1 MKTKIMAETER
12 SKPIADRLSRPSGE
26 TSLVMERLGR
36 IEDLD
41 RSFDIAYWQ
50 AQDAT
55 ARMSAAWDLV
65 VFYHRL
71 KGSTDELR
79 LQRSVESLQRRE
91 R

>member
-1 MKTKIMAETER
+1 MAGSFGPEPVIDN
-12 SKPIADRLSRPSGE
+12 SADESAVRP
-26 TSLVMERLGR
+26 LLMERLGR

-41 RSFDIAYWQ
+41 RSFDVAFWQ

-55 ARMSAAWDLV
+55 ARLRAAWELV

-71 KGSTDELR
+71 KGPTDELR
-79 LQRSVESLQRRE
+79 LQRSVESLQRRP